1 MSKTAKT
8 IWVAAAI
15 AITSICFAF
24 VKRDRPSSASET
36 QIAAFNPYPIGSPAR
51 LEQEKF
57 LDWLMGNA
65 QLGRAAAS
73 PGLVDRQKL
82 ASRLMAT
89 GMGRLPDDMLEKYLP
104 LVSKIVESLDVESC
118 GKFMKRELPQA
129 QFVASANAVIG
140 DFNADEANTW
150 FSVEKSAI
158 QADLNG
164 EPVVPI
170 DSEQTPYDLMKFA
183 ASLPGNQSAEFLLR
197 LRRFPTA
204 SYGEACAVT
213 RTLLSQGSRLN
224 EPYRGRVARL
234 LLTRQAG

>member
-1 MSKTAKT
+1 MSKTVKT

-24 VKRDRPSSASET
+24 VIRDQSNPASDS

-51 LEQEKF
+51 REQEKY
-57 LDWLMGNA
+57 LDWLMENA

-73 PGLVDRQKL
+73 PMLLDRQQL

-89 GMGRLPDDMLEKYLP
+89 GMGRLPNDLLEKYLP
-104 LVSKIVESLDVESC
+104 LVSKIVDSLDEESC
-118 GKFMKRELPQA
+118 GKFMKRELPKA
-129 QFVASANAVIG
+129 QFVSSANAVIG
-140 DFNADEANTW
+140 AFKAEEAERW

-158 QADLNG
+158 QADLDG
-164 EPVVPI
+164 VPVVPI
-170 DSEQTPYDLMKFA
+170 NGEQTLHDLMKLA

-197 LRRFPTA
+197 LRKFPTA
-204 SYGEACAVT
+204 SYSEACTVT
-213 RTLLSQGSRLN
+213 RTLLSQGSRLD

-234 LLTRQAG
+234 LLTNHAG